1 MDTESFITHVKIND
15 TFKEEED
22 DVETRFDT
30 SNFELYRPLGK
41 NKGKNKKVFG
51 LMKDELVEKIMKEF
65 VGLIAKK
72 ACSYLT
78 DNINKAQKQ
87 RLKVR
92 KCQKKEN
99 YT

>member
-1 MDTESFITHVKIND
+1 M
-15 TFKEEED
+15 
-22 DVETRFDT
+22 FDT

-51 LMKDELVEKIMKEF
+51 LMKGKLGGKIMKEF
-65 VGLIAKK
+65 VGLIPKI

-92 KCQKKEN
+92 KCVRKRKIILKD
-99 YT
+99 YLLTI